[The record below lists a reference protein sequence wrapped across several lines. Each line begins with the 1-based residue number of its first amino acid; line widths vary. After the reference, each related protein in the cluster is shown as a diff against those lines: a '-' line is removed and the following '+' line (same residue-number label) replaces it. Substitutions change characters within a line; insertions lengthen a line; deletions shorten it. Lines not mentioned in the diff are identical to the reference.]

1 MNDIIYTLNNGVT
14 VPALGLGVYQSG
26 KEETVESVKFALN
39 SGYRMIDT
47 AAAYANEKE
56 VGLGIKQS
64 DVAREDIFV
73 QSKLWM
79 SDYGYDN
86 TLRGFER
93 SLKHLGLDTL
103 DSFLLHWP
111 IPSDFDKTISSW
123 KALVRL
129 QQEGRIRV
137 IGVCNSL
144 PSEIVRLQEE
154 TGVLPAI
161 NQVELHPYLSQP
173 ELHQAH
179 QDMGVLTQAWA
190 PIGGIMRYQ
199 EGSKKD
205 EDPLSHPVI
214 VRLANKYQKTSAQ
227 IVLRWHLERGIS
239 VIPKSVKP
247 ARIQENGNI
256 FDFQLSKDEVQAID
270 EINQNL
276 RGGPDPQLVEAH
288 AFDEFITLEL

>member
-47 AAAYANEKE
+47 AVAYANEKE
-56 VGLGIKQS
+56 VGAGIQHS

-79 SDYGYDN
+79 TDYGYDN

-93 SLKHLGLDTL
+93 SIKHLGLDTL
-103 DSFLLHWP
+103 DSYLLHWP
-111 IPSDFDKTISSW
+111 IPSEFEKTISSW

-137 IGVCNSL
+137 IGVCNFL
-144 PSEIVRLQEE
+144 PSEMQRLQQES
-154 TGVLPAI
+154 GVLPAI
-161 NQVELHPYLSQP
+161 NQVELHPYLAQP
-173 ELHQAH
+173 ELHKAH
-179 QDMGVLTQAWA
+179 QEMGVLTQAWA
-190 PIGGIMRYQ
+190 PIGGILRYQ
-199 EGSKKD
+199 ESSKKE
-205 EDPLSHPVI
+205 EDPLNHPAI
-214 VRLANKYQKTSAQ
+214 VSLANKYQKTAAQ

-247 ARIQENGNI
+247 ARIQENGDI
-256 FDFQLSKDEVQAID
+256 FDFQLSEDEVQAING
-270 EINQNL
+270 INQNL
-276 RGGPDPQLVEAH
+276 RGGPDPQLVEAN
-288 AFDEFITLEL
+288 AFDDFITIES